1 MQEIEEFLFIKY
13 FFILLSKFRY
23 NFTLTIFKLLIMS
36 VFGGFLELLGIAMI
50 FPVMLV
56 LTSSNSTGGEF
67 VISQCSKI
75 FKNQSDMQIAFFLAV
90 LMFLIF
96 FLKNLFMMVC
106 INEQNDFAKKWQDRV
121 NFDLV
126 KKFLNSSFLKTSFF
140 DYGEKVTLLSSI
152 VRDISLDFLLRGII
166 LFANGIVALCI
177 LALLFYKFTLPAF
190 LSTLFILIWVYFENN
205 FFKGKAKKLGEIGA
219 ELLNGLNKEVDFV
232 IKSQK
237 EIIISNKQE
246 YFIKR
251 LSETSKKLSQN
262 RSKEISYGNFPLY
275 VTEIGV
281 IFAFL
286 IMTTSIVL
294 MPEISKAAIISSLA
308 IIGLMVL
315 RLVPQLNKVLISMY
329 AINVSKQKVFQFL
342 SMYETISNNTFEPLL
357 SDEKIEFQNEI
368 SLKNV
373 SFEYEKNKPVLSD
386 INLNIKKGEFIGII
400 GASGAGKTTLAGI
413 LSGLFNV
420 ENGQF
425 MADDIEIKADN
436 LLSYRKLI
444 SYLPQESVFIDDTV
458 LKNVAWGV
466 LENEIDETKVKK
478 ALELAGLNIEP
489 NSSMELSL
497 GQKKRVALAR
507 AYYSDFEILLLDE
520 ATASLDVESENVIVE
535 NILKLKGKKTVIAIA
550 HRLSTLKECDKIVYL
565 VSGKIKDIGTFEELG
580 KRNLEID
587 EMLKKAAIS

>member
-1 MQEIEEFLFIKY
+1 
-13 FFILLSKFRY
+13 
-23 NFTLTIFKLLIMS
+23 MS

-246 YFIKR
+246 YFVKR

-420 ENGQF
+420 ESGQF
-425 MADDIEIKADN
+425 MADDIEIKAKN

-520 ATASLDVESENVIVE
+520 ATSSLDVESENVIVE

-565 VSGKIKDIGTFEELG
+565 VSGKIKDIGTFEELR
-580 KRNLEID
+580 KRNFEID

>member
-1 MQEIEEFLFIKY
+1 
-13 FFILLSKFRY
+13 
-23 NFTLTIFKLLIMS
+23 MS

>member
-1 MQEIEEFLFIKY
+1 
-13 FFILLSKFRY
+13 
-23 NFTLTIFKLLIMS
+23 MS

-565 VSGKIKDIGTFEELG
+565 VGGKIKDIGTFEELG

>member
-1 MQEIEEFLFIKY
+1 
-13 FFILLSKFRY
+13 
-23 NFTLTIFKLLIMS
+23 MS

-106 INEQNDFAKKWQDRV
+106 IKEQNDFAKKWQDRV

-420 ENGQF
+420 ESGQF
-425 MADDIEIKADN
+425 MADDIEIKAKN

-535 NILKLKGKKTVIAIA
+535 NILKLKSKKTVIAIA

-565 VSGKIKDIGTFEELG
+565 VSGKIKDIGTFEELR
-580 KRNLEID
+580 KRNFEID

>member
-1 MQEIEEFLFIKY
+1 
-13 FFILLSKFRY
+13 
-23 NFTLTIFKLLIMS
+23 
-36 VFGGFLELLGIAMI
+36 MI

-565 VSGKIKDIGTFEELG
+565 VGGKIKDIGTFEELG